1 MQCDAYLQS
10 LLKAQ
15 KLGWKLQPTDFSSL
29 FQLAA
34 LLYEGPWVAERY
46 AAIKDFIERPGV
58 QMDPV
63 VRSIIEKAKNFNA
76 ADFFACEYIRRDLVR
91 AIEAQFRGFDAI
103 LVPTT
108 PTFPTLEEVHKEPV
122 LENSLLGTY
131 TNFVNF
137 LDWSAISI
145 PAGFRSDNLPFGLTI
160 ISTSWQEQKLF
171 RLAEQFLSLESRKLG
186 ATEVEFLEVQ
196 AELAMSPSIS
206 DHALVIVGAHL
217 SGFPLNYQLI
227 DAGATFNRTTKT
239 TPEYNLF
246 ALPSP
251 SVQKP
256 GLKRRASKDQKG
268 FAIEVEVWNI
278 SNEGLGSLIKLI
290 PSPLGIGSVE
300 VEDGTWLTGFICEPW
315 GLESEGARDISEYGG
330 WKNFSKS
337 LGTFKPVLEK
347 GDSGMSESKSQ
358 PIIPLKSVLI
368 ANRGEIAVRIIST
381 LKILG
386 IRSVAV
392 FSTED
397 AKSQHVLDAD
407 EAYHLEGNKLEETY
421 LSGETIIQIAKAA
434 NVDAVIPGYGFLS
447 ESSRFAQA
455 CEDSGLIWIGPSPD
469 QMKQLGL
476 KHLARELAEN
486 SGVPLLPGTG
496 VITDINV
503 AISEAARVK
512 YPVIV
517 KSSAGGGGY
526 VTILHLLCFPIL
538 HDLPEAVLTYCVVLA
553 FNNAMTNR
561 VCEIHSSL
569 SSISVNHISTTTE
582 SSSRSLF
589 KMLDMSKYKSLV
601 MAKVSLSILEN
612 VIAHCRGGSRRLSKS
627 VLQCSSHKRFARVCV
642 WQPLTLQ
649 KLFNTVVLER

>member
-1 MQCDAYLQS
+1 MQSDAYLQS
-10 LLKAQ
+10 LKKAQ
-15 KLGWKLQPTDFSSL
+15 KLGWQLQPTDFSPL

-58 QMDPV
+58 QIDPV
-63 VRSIIEKAKNFNA
+63 VREIIERAKNFSA
-76 ADFFACEYIRRDLVR
+76 ADFFACEYIKKDLVC
-91 AIEAQFRGFDAI
+91 AIEAQFQGFDAV

-108 PTFPTLEEVHKEPV
+108 PTFPTLEEVQKQPV

-145 PAGFRSDNLPFGLTI
+145 PAGFRSDGLPFGLTI

-171 RLAEQFLSLESRKLG
+171 RFAEQLLSLDSRRLG
-186 ATEVEFLEVQ
+186 ATEVQHVELQ
-196 AELAMSPSIS
+196 AKPTMSPSTS

-227 DAGATFNRTTKT
+227 GAGATLNRTTRT
-239 TPEYNLF
+239 TPNYNLY
-246 ALPSP
+246 ALPSS

-256 GLKRRASKDQKG
+256 GLKRTSSDLG
-268 FAIEVEVWNI
+268 SAIEVEVWNI
-278 SNEGLGSLIKLI
+278 SNEGLGGLIKLI

-300 VEDGTWLTGFICEPW
+300 IEDGTWLKGFICEPW
-315 GLESEGARDISEYGG
+315 GFEGARDISDFGG
-330 WKNFSKS
+330 WRNFSDS
-337 LGTFKPVLEK
+337 RATPKPVLEK
-347 GDSGMSESKSQ
+347 ADSGVSIYKPQ
-358 PIIPLKSVLI
+358 PATPLKSVLI

-381 LKILG
+381 LKRLQ
-386 IRSVAV
+386 IRSVAIY
-392 FSTED
+392 STED

-407 EAYHLEGNKLEETY
+407 EAYLLEGTNLDETY
-421 LSGETIIQIAKAA
+421 LSDEAILQIAKSA

-447 ESSRFAQA
+447 ESSRFAKA
-455 CEDSGLIWIGPSPD
+455 CEEAGLIWIGPTPE

-496 VITDINV
+496 VIADISTAV
-503 AISEAARVK
+503 LEAERIK
-512 YPVIV
+512 YPIIV

-526 VTILHLLCFPIL
+526 VQFLNFLCLHLRCCTIKSNLTNQI
-538 HDLPEAVLTYCVVLA
+538 VLD
-553 FNNAMTNR
+553 FNNAMTRR
-561 VCEIHSSL
+561 VCEIHLSL
-569 SSISVNHISTTTE
+569 FSILVNPTSMTTE

-589 KMLDMSKYKSLV
+589 RMLDMSKYK
-601 MAKVSLSILEN
+601 
-612 VIAHCRGGSRRLSKS
+612 
-627 VLQCSSHKRFARVCV
+627 
-642 WQPLTLQ
+642 
-649 KLFNTVVLER
+649 